1 MRNNHQNAST
11 CKKPKI
17 KESYFLGK
25 PHRHSAMTND
35 RTVILTPYSPM
46 LKLFMRNK
54 HHMKNRLPD
63 TKEIT
68 IKGNESSIASFT
80 HIVIVMM

>member
-1 MRNNHQNAST
+1 MRNNHQNTST

-17 KESYFLGK
+17 KDSYFLGK
-25 PHRHSAMTND
+25 PNRCSAMTND
-35 RTVILTPYSPM
+35 ITVILTPYSPM

-63 TKEIT
+63 TK
-68 IKGNESSIASFT
+68 
-80 HIVIVMM
+80 